1 MSLASKVAAHAKELR
16 FVFCTSSEGSK
27 GLREFVK
34 SSYVPLKKEN
44 PKFPLLVRE
53 CEGAQPRVMAR
64 FAKGKEEAISVEGMS
79 AKEVEGVVEKLIS

>member
-1 MSLASKVAAHAKELR
+1 MASKIAQHARELR
-16 FVFCTSSEGSK
+16 FVFCTSGEGSK
-27 GLREFVK
+27 GVRDFLK
-34 SSYVPLKKEN
+34 SSYVPLKQAN

-79 AKEVEGVVEKLIS
+79 AKEVQGVVEKLIK